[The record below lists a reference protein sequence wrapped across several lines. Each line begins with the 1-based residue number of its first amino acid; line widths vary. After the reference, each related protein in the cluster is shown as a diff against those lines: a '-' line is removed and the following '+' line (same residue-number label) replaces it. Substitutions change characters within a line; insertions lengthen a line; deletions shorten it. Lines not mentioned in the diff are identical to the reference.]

1 MMPKKSAA
9 KNNTN
14 PFSEFVLFTNG
25 GESVSFA
32 CTSSPA
38 HNLFFKFVL
47 FPTITFVR
55 LIRFA
60 HGANLRTLLSCAHLY
75 GWALPVPPCER
86 IFSTIYF
93 GIVARHDTVV
103 LRSFPRIS
111 PKISLSRAHKFKQ
124 YHLFFLTLFLQNLY
138 GKN

>member
-32 CTSSPA
+32 CASSPA

-60 HGANLRTLLSCAHLY
+60 SQTCAPCAFKNAQVCDPTLSAKIK
-75 GWALPVPPCER
+75 E
-86 IFSTIYF
+86 
-93 GIVARHDTVV
+93 ARLGLLWLWV
-103 LRSFPRIS
+103 
-111 PKISLSRAHKFKQ
+111 
-124 YHLFFLTLFLQNLY
+124 
-138 GKN
+138 